1 MDRPIIPEQTALWMS
16 SSKGRHI
23 PISEM
28 NDRHLLGA
36 IKNVQTYAKWQWEDD
51 ENRDPQGN
59 WHDRLPMNTYIPLV
73 QECMSRFLDVP
84 NEDDELFLLELAAK
98 PRVEPVDCCCNCKH
112 KENGLEIDKGRN
124 GNKIYLMICGN
135 PDSVKATETVFCPE
149 KCEKWEK
156 RNG

>member
-23 PISEM
+23 LISEM

-73 QECMSRFLDVP
+73 QECMRRFLDVP
-84 NEDDELFLLELAAK
+84 NEDDELFLLELSAK
-98 PRVEPVDCCCNCKH
+98 PRVEPSPCCCICKYWNTSICLCRNEGSPKFG
-112 KENGLEIDKGRN
+112 KEVI
-124 GNKIYLMICGN
+124 
-135 PDSVKATETVFCPE
+135 CPE

-156 RNG
+156 I